1 NALGIAAD
9 NFATGI
15 AAAFREAD
23 ISGFSERLRESVR
36 DTIRQAMIQAFVAQ
50 ILEPQ
55 ITRLAEMVQ
64 AAFLEG
70 APLDME
76 EIDAQIESIVEV
88 SAQLYDRFEELGL
101 SVKKATERF
110 RELPANVP
118 LGRRVLQA
126 LRFQSSTPTDIPHF
140 QTGGVMRRDGLAYLH
155 RGEVVLTPE
164 QAEAVGGGG
173 GDVHLHF
180 HGPVYGLDDFNRRV
194 EDAAMALQRRDGLR
208 RFGNPVAGRVR
219 R

>member
-1 NALGIAAD
+1 
-9 NFATGI
+9 
-15 AAAFREAD
+15 
-23 ISGFSERLRESVR
+23 
-36 DTIRQAMIQAFVAQ
+36 QAMIQAFVAQ
-50 ILEPQ
+50 VLEPR
-55 ITRLAEMVQ
+55 ITQLAEMVQ
-64 AAFLEG
+64 DAFLRG
-70 APLDME
+70 APLDMAA
-76 EIDAQIESIVEV
+76 IDAQIESIVRV
-88 SAQLYDRFEELGL
+88 SEQLYDRFEELGL
-101 SVKKATERF
+101 SVEKATERF
-110 RELPANVP
+110 RELAVNVP

-126 LRFQSSTPTDIPHF
+126 LRFQSSTPADIPHF

-194 EDAAMALQRRDGLR
+194 EAATAALQRRESLR
-208 RFGNPVAGRVR
+208 RYSNPVAGRVR